1 MSDAADLLL
10 AVRDLSVAFATDEG
24 ELVAVDG
31 VSFSIRRGEVVGL
44 VGESGCGKSVTA
56 MSIPRLVPMPPGRFL
71 GGSIEFLG
79 RDLLAMPIDG
89 LRELRGAEIG
99 VVFQEPMTAL
109 SPLHKIGR
117 QMVETIQLHERVSKR
132 AAWERAVQWL
142 ARVGIPDPAERMLAY
157 PFELSGGMRQ
167 RAMIAMAM
175 ILGPSLLIA
184 DEPTTALDVTIQ
196 AQVLEL
202 MRDMRGADT
211 GMLLITHD
219 MGVIW
224 EMCDRVLVMYASR
237 LVEDG
242 PAKEIFSRPLHPYTE
257 ALLKSMPVLSVGQ
270 DRLPAIPGQVPAL
283 DALPPG
289 CHFADRCPYVMD
301 RCRSVSPRLLETE
314 PGHRCACFLR
324 EATAGEALN

>member
-1 MSDAADLLL
+1 MSDSAEPLL
-10 AVRDLSVAFATDEG
+10 AVRDLSVAFATDGG

-56 MSIPRLVPMPPGRFL
+56 MTIPRLVPMPPGRVL
-71 GGSIEFLG
+71 GGQVEFLG
-79 RDLLAMPIDG
+79 RDLLAMPVAD
-89 LRELRGAEIG
+89 LRQLRGAEIG

-109 SPLHKIGR
+109 SPLHRIGQ
-117 QMVETIQLHERVSKR
+117 QMVETIRLHEKVSSR
-132 AAWERAVQWL
+132 AAWERGVQWL
-142 ARVGIPDPAERMLAY
+142 AKVGIPDPAERMLAY

-196 AQVLEL
+196 AQVLDL
-202 MRDMRGADT
+202 MREMRGAET

-237 LVEDG
+237 LVEDA
-242 PAKEIFSRPLHPYTE
+242 PAREIFSRPLHPYTE
-257 ALLKSMPVLSVGQ
+257 ALLKSMPVLSLGKE
-270 DRLPAIPGQVPAL
+270 RLPTIPGQVPPL

-289 CHFADRCPYVMD
+289 CNFADRCPYVMD
-301 RCRSVSPRLLETE
+301 RCRAASPRFRETE
-314 PGHRCACFLR
+314 PGRRCACFLR
-324 EATAGEALN
+324 ENQAGEA

>member
-1 MSDAADLLL
+1 MSHSADPLL
-10 AVRDLSVAFATDEG
+10 AVRDLSVAFATDGG

-56 MSIPRLVPMPPGRFL
+56 MTIPRLVPMPPGRVL
-71 GGSIEFLG
+71 GGQVEFLG
-79 RDLLAMPIDG
+79 RDLLAMPVAE
-89 LRELRGAEIG
+89 LRQLRGAEIG
-99 VVFQEPMTAL
+99 VDFQEPMTAL
-109 SPLHKIGR
+109 SPLHRIGQ
-117 QMVETIQLHERVSKR
+117 QMVETIRLHEKVSR
-132 AAWERAVQWL
+132 RTAWERGAQWL
-142 ARVGIPDPAERMLAY
+142 AKVGIPDPAERMLAY

-196 AQVLEL
+196 AQVLDL
-202 MRDMRGADT
+202 MRDMRGTDT

-237 LVEDG
+237 LVEDA
-242 PAKEIFSRPLHPYTE
+242 PAREIFSRPLHPYTE
-257 ALLKSMPVLSVGQ
+257 ALLKSMPVLSLGKP
-270 DRLPAIPGQVPAL
+270 RLPTIPGQVPSL

-289 CHFADRCPYVMD
+289 CNFADRCPYVMD
-301 RCRSVSPRLLETE
+301 RCRTTAPRFLETE
-314 PGHRCACFLR
+314 PGRRCACFLR
-324 EATAGEALN
+324 EAKAGE